1 MEEKKRKGYKTQEQQ
16 TEATKR
22 YLEKNPEA
30 KAKANRSR
38 LKSTCLRFIRE
49 FATLEEI
56 EEIKEI
62 ITNKKMSF

>member
-1 MEEKKRKGYKTQEQQ
+1 MEEKRRGYKTQKQQ

-38 LKSTCLRFIRE
+38 LKSTCLYKRIFNYWR
-49 FATLEEI
+49 
-56 EEIKEI
+56 
-62 ITNKKMSF
+62 NGGDRRNYKK

>member
-62 ITNKKMSF
+62 IKNKKMSF

>member
-1 MEEKKRKGYKTQEQQ
+1 MEEKKRKGYKTQAQQ

-22 YLEKNPEA
+22 YLDKNPEA

-56 EEIKEI
+56 EMIEEI
-62 ITNKKMSF
+62 IKNKKNI